1 MIRHAGSIWG
11 LVEGYQKEND
21 PNGLK
26 RRKIEK
32 ALDYLTRYIQKKE
45 DTVSYL
51 LNETKNSISL
61 GGNGLAVV
69 AICEYTEKF
78 HDTKYL
84 DFAKH
89 LANGILDMQEET
101 GKFVNLLSPKD
112 YSVQDVEGKHYKYY
126 CGEATLALGK
136 LYGITKDSNY
146 LEAAKKSLQYF
157 VDTNYAIHS
166 DHWTSYAANEITKY
180 VDDESFY
187 ELGLRNVAN
196 NMNNMLRKKATSHTD
211 LEMLMQCFE
220 LYDRILERNLT
231 VSYLQ
236 TFPVDTF
243 KTLIQNRV
251 EKQFNSYLYPEIA
264 MYLTNPSGYCDTFFI
279 RTDGFRIRI
288 DDIQH
293 SIVGYSYYVKH
304 LEKIKTLQ

>member
-1 MIRHAGSIWG
+1 M
-11 LVEGYQKEND
+11 VEGYQKEND
-21 PNGLK
+21 LDGLK

-32 ALDYLTRYIQKKE
+32 SIDYLNRFVQQK
-45 DTVSYL
+45 DNTVSHL
-51 LNETKNSISL
+51 LNETKSSISL

-78 HDTKYL
+78 NDTKYL
-84 DFAKH
+84 EIAKH
-89 LANGILDMQEET
+89 LGNGILSMQEET

-112 YSVQDVEGKHYKYY
+112 YCVQDVAGKHYKYY

-136 LYGITKDSNY
+136 LYGITKDSKY

-157 VDTNYAIHS
+157 VDTNYAVHS

-180 VDDESFY
+180 VDNESFY

-196 NMNNMLRKKATSHTD
+196 NMDKMLNKKASSHTD

-220 LYDRILERNLT
+220 LYNRILERNLT

-236 TFPVDTF
+236 TFPVEKF

-264 MYLTNPSGYCDTFFI
+264 MYLTNPSSYCNTFFI

-293 SIVGYSYYVKH
+293 SIVGYSYYVKN
-304 LEKIKTLQ
+304 LEKIETLLKNSTH